1 MFVKKLNQLTDSHLK
16 NLFGFSRAILAEM
29 MTIVLPILENERE
42 TALKTRANRKR
53 KYVRDDGRKR
63 KVYALQKFL
72 MTLIYLRQNVN
83 HTLVGQLFGVSADT
97 SENVFHEVIPI
108 LQKVFPSQK
117 WEAEKKWRKGE
128 QKWSPEEV
136 DYLLIDSFET
146 PIGRASINEQQRKK
160 YSGKKKMHTLKSQL
174 ITDQAG
180 EIIQLDAGFD
190 GPKSD
195 IEIYRDTKLKKQWL
209 EKQKLGDKAY
219 LGEDIETPQKKPKG
233 GELTEEE
240 KAKNREISA
249 KRVIVEH
256 AVRRV
261 KGFKIMRQDYR
272 LGNWLFPKIAE
283 TVVGLIQFSR
293 IVM

>member
-1 MFVKKLNQLTDSHLK
+1 MCEV
-16 NLFGFSRAILAEM
+16 
-29 MTIVLPILENERE
+29 VLPVLEDERE
-42 TALKTRANRKR
+42 KSLQNRPDRKR
-53 KYVRDDGRKR
+53 KYVTNDGRRR

-72 MTLIYLRQNVN
+72 MTLIYLRQNAN
-83 HTLVGQLFGVSADT
+83 HTVVGEMFGVSADT

-108 LQKVFPSQK
+108 LQKLFPSQK

-128 QKWSPEEV
+128 PQWSPAEV

-146 PIGRASINEQQRKK
+146 PIKRSSNNQKQRKK

-174 ITDQAG
+174 LTDERG
-180 EIIQLDAGFD
+180 EIIQIDAGFD

-195 IEIYRDTKLKKQWL
+195 IEIYRDTKLKTEWRNKP
-209 EKQKLGDKAY
+209 KLGDKAY
-219 LGEDIETPQKKPKG
+219 VGEDILTPQKKPKG
-233 GELTEEE
+233 GELSEAE
-240 KAKNREISA
+240 KANNRELSS

-261 KGFKIMRQDYR
+261 KGFKILRQDYR
-272 LGNWLFPKIAE
+272 LESWLFPKIAE

-293 IVM
+293 IVAWVLSRAEVRLLANDGKPTEIIHF

>member
-1 MFVKKLNQLTDSHLK
+1 VKKLNQLTDSHLK

>member
-1 MFVKKLNQLTDSHLK
+1 VKKLNQLTDSHLK

-146 PIGRASINEQQRKK
+146 PIGRASINEKQRKK

>member
-1 MFVKKLNQLTDSHLK
+1 MKKLNQLTDSHLK